1 MAQTTVAINLEAKT
15 SGTDSVKS
23 LKAQIRE
30 ATQEATAL
38 AQKFGEF
45 SPEALAAAQRVAKL
59 KDEMGDFQQRVE
71 ALNPDKFQSI
81 AKLVGGVASGI
92 SAAQG
97 AMALFGAESDDVQ
110 KALLKVQ
117 GAMALAQGIQGVID
131 AQKQFKAFGQAAM
144 GAFNAL
150 TASSRVFVA
159 TGIGLII
166 TALAVVIGYWD
177 DIKAAIGITQKST
190 EDLEAAQKKY
200 NETVEQNAFLTQT
213 HIKEVER
220 QEQVALA
227 NAKARGAGIIET
239 NNIIEKALQKRIKYL
254 KEEGDAA
261 GSAFRERVKGLKQSD
276 EAYKEA
282 LAEYQKTIRANNE
295 QIEDAENKIFVNRIN
310 AIAEF
315 EKQQA
320 EAAKREAERQRQLRE
335 KAEADALQRRATLL
349 ALEQDTL
356 DQQIAAADAAFATR
370 IKGYREQGFTEV
382 QINKLRDAELEK
394 IRTDFYA
401 KQKADQ
407 EKAAADEKARLEK
420 EANEAIKATDEK
432 YKKQQIALIGN
443 EKALAQLELQRLEEQ
458 LANARKYGQ
467 GVTDIEL
474 EIAKKTKEI
483 RDKDFED
490 TKKVNDAKKQ
500 MQMDTL
506 NSVGQIFGSLAQ
518 LAGENDKAQKAFGLA
533 QIATDTA
540 IALSNAQASAF
551 SPASPDNLATGG
563 LAAVAKYASYL
574 AIILSNAARARQI
587 LKSGNAG
594 GAGASAP
601 AGAAPT
607 PLTPLTGGTLP
618 DEQQFGGMGRV
629 YVLEG
634 DITKTQ
640 TRVRRL
646 RNTSVV

>member
-1 MAQTTVAINLEAKT
+1 MATTTVAINLEAKT
-15 SGTDSVKS
+15 KGTDSVKS

-45 SPEALAAAQRVAKL
+45 SPEATRAAQRVAEL
-59 KDEMGDFQQRVE
+59 KDEMDDFQQKVQ
-71 ALNPDKFQSI
+71 ALNPDKFNRINTI
-81 AKLVGGVASGI
+81 AKGVANGFQ
-92 SAAQG
+92 AAQG
-97 AMALFGAESDDVQ
+97 AMALFGAESEDVQ

-117 GAMALAQGIQGVID
+117 GAMALAQGLEGLGE
-131 AQKQFKAFGQAAM
+131 ATKQLKALGLRGLEAFKS
-144 GAFNAL
+144 L
-150 TASSRVFVA
+150 TVSSRVFVA
-159 TGIGLII
+159 SGIGLII

-239 NNIIEKALQKRIKYL
+239 NNIIEKALEKRIKYL
-254 KEEGDAA
+254 KEEADAA
-261 GSAFRERVKGLKQSD
+261 GAGFRERVKGLKESD

-282 LAEYQKTIRANNE
+282 LAEYQKTIRANGE
-295 QIEDAENKIFVNRIN
+295 QIEDAENKIFINRIN
-310 AIAEF
+310 ANNEF

-320 EAAKREAERQRQLRE
+320 ESAKREAERQRQLRE
-335 KAEADALQRRATLL
+335 KAAADALQRRATLL

-356 DQQIAAADAAFATR
+356 AQQIAAADAAFATR
-370 IKGYREQGFTEV
+370 IKGYREQNYTEFE
-382 QINKLRDAELEK
+382 INKLRDAELEK
-394 IRTDFYA
+394 IRTEFYA

-407 EKAAADEKARLEK
+407 EKAAADRKAIADK
-420 EANEAIKATDEK
+420 EIADTVKSTDDFFKGEQVKNIDNNEV
-432 YKKQQIALIGN
+432 
-443 EKALAQLELQRLEEQ
+443 LAQLEVERLETQLQNAKDYGQSTVDLELQ
-458 LANARKYGQ
+458 LAQKR
-467 GVTDIEL
+467 
-474 EIAKKTKEI
+474 KEI
-483 RDKDFED
+483 KDKEVED
-490 TKKVNDAKKQ
+490 TKKAEEAKRQ

-506 NSVGQIFGSLAQ
+506 TSVSSILGSLGD
-518 LAGENDKAQKAFGLA
+518 LAGENEKAQKAFGLA

-540 IALSNAQASAF
+540 IALSNAQASAM
-551 SPASPDNLATGG
+551 SPVSPDNAATGG
-563 LAAVAKYASYL
+563 LAGIAKYATYV
-574 AIILSNAARARQI
+574 AIILANAARARAI
-587 LKSGNAG
+587 LKGGGG
-594 GAGASAP
+594 GASGGAAAVGSAP
-601 AGAAPT
+601 APAV
-607 PLTPLTGGTLP
+607 PLTGGALP
-618 DEQQFGGMGRV
+618 EEAQFGGMGRV